1 MLICVDIP
9 GEIQAVY
16 ICLIARTFSARPKLN
31 HPAHK
36 KRTGRNEYTYLNKD
50 FIENIN
56 KLKLYKN
63 RKLQPLDNG
72 GHKMTAV
79 SKEFFSLNN
88 GGHKMTA
95 VSKEIQP
102 LDNGGHKMTAVS
114 KEIQS
119 LDNGG
124 H

>member
-1 MLICVDIP
+1 MNIHILIRI
-9 GEIQAVY
+9 
-16 ICLIARTFSARPKLN
+16 
-31 HPAHK
+31 
-36 KRTGRNEYTYLNKD
+36 

-63 RKLQPLDNG
+63 RKLQSLD
-72 GHKMTAV
+72 
-79 SKEFFSLNN
+79 N

-114 KEIQS
+114 KEINISLENFQS
-119 LDNGG
+119 YSFLVN
-124 H
+124 

>member
-1 MLICVDIP
+1 M
-9 GEIQAVY
+9 Y
-16 ICLIARTFSARPKLN
+16 FSARPKIKPLS
-31 HPAHK
+31 AQ
-36 KRTGRNEYTYLNKD
+36 KRTGHNEYTYFNKD

-56 KLKLYKN
+56 KLKLYKK

-79 SKEFFSLNN
+79 SKELHPLNNGGHKMTAVSKEILPLDN

-102 LDNGGHKMTAVS
+102 LDNGGYLMTAVS
-114 KEIQS
+114 KEIK
-119 LDNGG
+119 